1 MVPVTITAS
10 DLGLDAQQEIIDVLD
25 LPQIHTKPS
34 SKSLLSVL
42 NDLSSEPPSWEATPR
57 SGTPRTPLSG
67 ASTPLRR
74 SRKVNPEGVPG
85 YLTKIISSRLAW
97 IEDDDTKE
105 RIWEA
110 ASQRLT
116 ERAGRSAMG
125 DMQRGFFIPM
135 SPDNVDEGVDIVL
148 HEPSLTED
156 NLGLKTWAS
165 SYLLAKRMAILRDT
179 LPSLSDTVP
188 MLELGAGT
196 GLVGLATAVILQ
208 RHVVLTDL
216 PEIVPNLQ
224 RNATANTAVLDM
236 HGASVDAAV
245 LDWTD
250 PGAFHLNDTLN
261 GDQHLFPLIL
271 AADPIYSSDHP
282 RWLVQ
287 AIDHHLSRGESARV
301 VIEMPL
307 RDTYSPERQD
317 FRDRMQDLGLTIAE
331 EGEEVGFDDWS
342 TGNGEELSEGKLP
355 RLDDTGLTTT
365 TWLATLQGLLH
376 DSSLR
381 QRFLAAVGQPLSL
394 SATSKNK
401 TATEK
406 ADKRKDTAGDIHK
419 ESGERDGQNRADE
432 EAEEENPDEEYQDAR
447 DIARMRTGSWTWSD
461 EEDILESEAKAK
473 QADEVVQ
480 EADELEANALMD
492 EIDGMFKPTLADVL
506 EYQGGYE
513 DDDEDSEDVVHDG
526 DGEHRADYRAG

>member
-1 MVPVTITAS
+1 MAAERSDGMVPVTITAS

-105 RIWEA
+105 RIWEV

-125 DMQRGFFIPM
+125 DMQRCFFIPT
-135 SPDNVDEGVDIVL
+135 SPDSVDEGVDIVL

-165 SYLLAKRMAILRDT
+165 SYLLAKRMATLRDT
-179 LPSLSDTVP
+179 LPLLPDTSP
-188 MLELGAGT
+188 ILELGAGT

-250 PGAFHLNDTLN
+250 PGAFRLNDTLN

-287 AIDHHLSRGESARV
+287 AIGHHLSRGESARV

-342 TGNGEELSEGKLP
+342 TGNGEELSEV
-355 RLDDTGLTTT
+355 R
-365 TWLATLQGLLH
+365 AQGSLRG
-376 DSSLR
+376 SSLR
-381 QRFLAAVGQPLSL
+381 QRFLAAVGQPLDL
-394 SATSKNK
+394 SSTSKGK
-401 TATEK
+401 TATAK
-406 ADKRKDTAGDIHK
+406 ADSQKDTAGDTHK
-419 ESGERDGQNRADE
+419 ESRESDEQSRADE
-432 EAEEENPDEEYQDAR
+432 ETENGPSEEDHQDAR
-447 DIARMRTGSWTWSD
+447 DITRARSGSWTWSD

-473 QADEVVQ
+473 QADEVVRI
-480 EADELEANALMD
+480 ADELKANALMD

-513 DDDEDSEDVVHDG
+513 DEDEGHDG
-526 DGEHRADYRAG
+526 DG

>member
-1 MVPVTITAS
+1 MAAERTDGMVPVTITAS

-342 TGNGEELSEGKLP
+342 TGNGEELSEV
-355 RLDDTGLTTT
+355 RC
-365 TWLATLQGLLH
+365 W
-376 DSSLR
+376 
-381 QRFLAAVGQPLSL
+381 
-394 SATSKNK
+394 
-401 TATEK
+401 
-406 ADKRKDTAGDIHK
+406 
-419 ESGERDGQNRADE
+419 
-432 EAEEENPDEEYQDAR
+432 
-447 DIARMRTGSWTWSD
+447 WS
-461 EEDILESEAKAK
+461 
-473 QADEVVQ
+473 VW
-480 EADELEANALMD
+480 
-492 EIDGMFKPTLADVL
+492 
-506 EYQGGYE
+506 
-513 DDDEDSEDVVHDG
+513 
-526 DGEHRADYRAG
+526 RWR